1 MDNYINTKN
10 ELELVNLRLKVI
22 NQNELLLK
30 KEKEKLTQ
38 LSCYLEDNLFNMDK
52 IYKAFN
58 GIENNLFYEI
68 VFNGLNVTKAVD
80 KVSFKHDKDVST
92 IWKNYYPN
100 VKKKIEELKNKKP
113 NC

>member
-38 LSCYLEDNLFNMDK
+38 LSCYLEDNLFNQ
-52 IYKAFN
+52 
-58 GIENNLFYEI
+58 
-68 VFNGLNVTKAVD
+68 
-80 KVSFKHDKDVST
+80 
-92 IWKNYYPN
+92 
-100 VKKKIEELKNKKP
+100 
-113 NC
+113 